1 MEMNQLEK
9 KIEEVAKPILLQD
22 RRDRIIKNFHLI
34 IFKFIIICATAAV
47 VMSFAYA
54 GITHKNS
61 TELADIVLMF
71 LFSMCFLYA
80 LVLKVPKVKK
90 WFSREIFKG
99 SDDLK

>member
-1 MEMNQLEK
+1 MDTNQLEK

-34 IFKFIIICATAAV
+34 IFKFIIICATVAV

-90 WFSREIFKG
+90 WFSKEIFKG

>member
-1 MEMNQLEK
+1 MDTNQLEK

-34 IFKFIIICATAAV
+34 IFKFIIICATVAV

-54 GITHKNS
+54 RITHKIS

-90 WFSREIFKG
+90 WFSKEIFKG

>member
-1 MEMNQLEK
+1 MDTNQLEK

-34 IFKFIIICATAAV
+34 IFKFIIICATVAV
-47 VMSFAYA
+47 LVSFAYA
-54 GITHKNS
+54 RIIHKNS
-61 TELADIVLMF
+61 TELAEIVLMF

-90 WFSREIFKG
+90 WFSKAIFKG